1 MKYDCFC
8 FLNGFD
14 VLKLRLAELSD
25 YVDYFVIVEST
36 HTLSG
41 KPKPLYWKENPITGY
56 KVIHVVTEPRWAGEI
71 SDELAW
77 NNMNGQIE
85 DGFSEGLKNAN
96 PSDYLYI
103 GDFDEIPR
111 PSKLLTGDT
120 EFPAVFLMDWY
131 YYFVNYKQ
139 PKQWPG
145 TCRDKMGDRKLFYP
159 TYHGRYGIGNHNLI
173 EDGGWH
179 FSNFGGLQVV
189 KEKLA
194 AYPDGATLLSQLS
207 DEQVLHDIVNGNDVY
222 GELHTN
228 RTHQSIPNLVALEKS
243 LPKTI
248 LDNPKDYEGMILR
261 PDDSGAS
268 RETPALTAPRTE

>member
-1 MKYDCFC
+1 MQPKKWDSFC

-14 VLKLRLAELSD
+14 VLKLRFAELADS
-25 YVDYFVIVEST
+25 VDYFVLVEST

-56 KVIHVVTEPRWAGEI
+56 KVIHVVTEPRWTGDI

-85 DGFSEGLKNAN
+85 DGLSEGLKNADS
-96 PSDYLYI
+96 SDFLFI

-111 PSKLLTGDT
+111 ASKLMSGDLT
-120 EFPAVFLMDWY
+120 FPAVFVMDWY
-131 YYFVNYKQ
+131 YYYVNFKQ
-139 PKQWPG
+139 PVQWPG
-145 TCRDKMGDRKLFYP
+145 TCRDKMGDRTLFYP

-179 FSNFGGLQVV
+179 FSNFGTIDII

-194 AYPDGATLLSQLS
+194 AYPDGSVLLSKLTTAQV
-207 DEQVLHDIVNGNDVY
+207 EQDIREGNDVY

-228 RTHQSIPNLVALEKS
+228 RTHPAIPKLVELEKT
-243 LPKTI
+243 LPKAI
-248 LDNPKDYEGMILR
+248 VEHPKEWRGMIR
-261 PDDSGAS
+261 PDYDI
-268 RETPALTAPRTE
+268 

>member
-1 MKYDCFC
+1 MKFDCFPY
-8 FLNGFD
+8 LNGTD
-14 VLKLRLAELSD
+14 VLKLRLAELAD
-25 YVDYFVIVEST
+25 HVDYFVIVEST

-41 KPKPLYWKENPITGY
+41 KPKPLYWKENPISGY
-56 KVIHVVTEPRWAGEI
+56 KVIHVVTEPRWTGNI

-96 PSDYLYI
+96 PSDYLFI

-111 PSKLLTGDT
+111 PSKLMAGDL
-120 EFPAVFLMDWY
+120 EFPAVFVMDWY

-139 PKQWPG
+139 PTQWPG
-145 TCRDKMGDRKLFYP
+145 TCRDKMGDRTLFYP

-173 EDGGWH
+173 ENGGWH

-194 AYPDGATLLSQLS
+194 AYPDGSVLLSQLS
-207 DEQVLHDIVNGNDVY
+207 DEQIMNDILNGNDVY

-228 RTHQSIPNLVALEKS
+228 RTHQSIPNLVDLEKT

-248 LDNPKDYEGMILR
+248 LENPKDYSNMILR

-268 RETPALTAPRTE
+268 WRETGV

>member
-1 MKYDCFC
+1 MTKFDCFC

-14 VLKLRLAELSD
+14 ILKLRLAELSAHID
-25 YVDYFVIVEST
+25 WFVIVEST

-41 KPKPLYWKENPITGY
+41 KPKPLYLKENPISGY
-56 KVIHVVTEPRWAGEI
+56 KIIHVVTESRWKGNI

-96 PSDYLYI
+96 ASDYLYI

-111 PSKLLTGDT
+111 PSKLMAGDLD
-120 EFPAVFLMDWY
+120 FPAVFLMDWY
-131 YYFVNYKQ
+131 YYYFNFKQ
-139 PKQWPG
+139 PVKWPG
-145 TCRDKMGDRKLFYP
+145 TCRDKMGDRTLFYP
-159 TYHGRYGIGNHNLI
+159 TYHGRYGIGNHKMI

-179 FSNFGGLQVV
+179 FSNFGGLEIV

-194 AYPDGATLLSQLS
+194 AYPDGSSLLAQLS
-207 DEQVLHDIVNGNDVY
+207 DEHIQNDITEGNDVY

-228 RTHQSIPNLVALEKS
+228 RTHIPVPNLVDLEKT
-243 LPKTI
+243 LPKTV
-248 LDNPKDYEGMILR
+248 LANPDQWSNLIK
-261 PDDSGAS
+261 P
-268 RETPALTAPRTE
+268 